1 VPFSIAQNVD
11 DRKNSSAPHRS
22 PATGT
27 SAAETG
33 ARRTLALPLCA
44 MPIVDGGVA
53 SPRPAAGNAKRLATS
68 CDVDCQAVKMW
79 CGAQSTISCV
89 KRSRPPGVAAARH
102 ARLGWSLVCARQR
115 RQAFQYAVVV
125 IFEQLEDRLE
135 PWLAACPLFEQ
146 GSGNTGTFLEGQRDH
161 GFGFDQSARK
171 CVGAVRVD
179 GASLRPRRV
188 AISAMLSP
196 SSSIRCLRLTDSFSP
211 S

>member
-1 VPFSIAQNVD
+1 MACKARLEPRLRATAPPGISI
-11 DRKNSSAPHRS
+11 R
-22 PATGT
+22 
-27 SAAETG
+27 
-33 ARRTLALPLCA
+33 
-44 MPIVDGGVA
+44 
-53 SPRPAAGNAKRLATS
+53 
-68 CDVDCQAVKMW
+68 
-79 CGAQSTISCV
+79 
-89 KRSRPPGVAAARH
+89 RSR
-102 ARLGWSLVCARQR
+102 
-115 RQAFQYAVVV
+115 

-179 GASLRPRRV
+179 GASLRPRRA

-196 SSSIRCLRLTDSFSP
+196 SSSIRCKLRLTDSFSP